1 MQDVIDV
8 APLMDE
14 IAHELEPLAEK
25 KGMSFR
31 TEGGGTVLGSDR
43 LIARALYKSGG
54 KCGQIRRGRR
64 TCCTGCQ
71 PPGPK
76 CADPGGGRR
85 ARNPRRTQGEDL

>member
-1 MQDVIDV
+1 MQDAIDV

-43 LIARALYKSGG
+43 LIARALYNLAENAVNTA
-54 KCGQIRRGRR
+54 R
-64 TCCTGCQ
+64 T
-71 PPGPK
+71 
-76 CADPGGGRR
+76 
-85 ARNPRRTQGEDL
+85 EDMLYWLPASRSEMC